1 MILKKK
7 KYFWIELNLIKKI
20 AWKKLNLNFMKI
32 IQFGITW
39 KYMSENWVQPF
50 DIKLYKN

>member
-1 MILKKK
+1 MIWKIKIFLN
-7 KYFWIELNLIKKI
+7 WIKFYIKI
-20 AWKKLNLNFMKI
+20 AWKKLNWNFMKI